1 VKYLRIAICDDT
13 EEELIL
19 LSQMIK
25 SWAKTRSLVINIDC
39 YNSSESFKFAWS
51 DHSFDLVFLDVQME
65 NMSGIDLAQ
74 YIRKT
79 DDNVLIV
86 FETNYA
92 QYSLQGY
99 DVEAMHFLIK
109 PLSSKKLIP
118 VLEKAYRIWYAQHDK
133 SLIVTNDGGQRKLPV
148 NQIIYISMLSH
159 TAEIHTMDETY
170 EIRKTAAELAA
181 HLPDYFM
188 HCHRSYLVN
197 LLKTDCVYKDSLRL
211 SNGKNL
217 PISRNRSKL
226 IKDAY
231 MRLLAE

>member
-1 VKYLRIAICDDT
+1 MRIAICDDT
-13 EEELIL
+13 EGELNL
-19 LSQMIK
+19 LHREIK
-25 SWAKTRSLVINIDC
+25 SWAATRSLAIDIDC
-39 YNSSESFKFAWS
+39 YKDAESFKFAWS
-51 DHSFDLVFLDVQME
+51 DRSFDLVFLDVQME
-65 NMSGIDLAQ
+65 NMSGIDLAK

-86 FETNYA
+86 FETNFA

-99 DVEAMHFLIK
+99 DVEALHFLIK
-109 PLSSKKLIP
+109 PLSSEKLIT
-118 VLEKAYRIWYAQHDK
+118 VLEKAYQIWHSQHNK
-133 SLIVTNDGGQRKLPV
+133 VLIVTNDRGQRKLPV

-181 HLPDYFM
+181 YLPHYFM
-188 HCHRSYLVN
+188 HCHRSYIVN

-231 MRLLAE
+231 MHLIAE